1 MKENKL
7 IEMWKRVE
15 ILGANQQQMIQE
27 MTNLKDLLIGTLET
41 LKRIPGYEIALQ
53 QLKED
58 TLTDSGNK
66 EKQLE
71 HVE

>member
-15 ILGANQQQMIQE
+15 ILGANQQQIIQE
-27 MTNLKDLLIGTLET
+27 MQNMKDLLIGTLET
-41 LKRIPGYEIALQ
+41 LKRIPGYEKALD

-58 TLTDSGNK
+58 TQKDSGNK
-66 EKQLE
+66 EKKLE
-71 HVE
+71 NVE

>member
-15 ILGANQQQMIQE
+15 ILGANQQQIIQE
-27 MTNLKDLLIGTLET
+27 MQNMKDLLIGTLET
-41 LKRIPGYEIALQ
+41 LKRIPGYETALQ

-66 EKQLE
+66 EKKLE
-71 HVE
+71 NVE

>member
-15 ILGANQQQMIQE
+15 ILGANQQRMIQE
-27 MTNLKDLLIGTLET
+27 LANLKDLSIGTLET
-41 LKRIPGYEIALQ
+41 LKRIPVDETALQ